1 MKMPERNSGIVLQVS
16 YTLKTITFE
25 TLISRWVLR
34 LCFLGLQGVDEVQ
47 EFSLKNA
54 GFRSRSNP
62 IPTDRI
68 ALLL

>member
-16 YTLKTITFE
+16 YTLKTVTFE

-34 LCFLGLQGVDEVQ
+34 LCLLGLQGVDEVQ

-54 GFRSRSNP
+54 GF
-62 IPTDRI
+62 
-68 ALLL
+68 